1 MNDCASM
8 HEAPPRRRGRVDVFD
23 GPPKRRS
30 YEEAEKARLVAASL
44 EPGAVAA
51 EIARREGIHPQL
63 LYAWRR
69 LAREG
74 GLALRAEDA
83 PMFAAVLAAPEPD
96 PALEAAAEPSQ
107 DALGAGGVVI
117 ELDDLRLRL
126 GPDVAPARVAALVAA
141 LRAAR

>member
-1 MNDCASM
+1 MNDFASM
-8 HEAPPRRRGRVDVFD
+8 HEAPARRRGRVDVFG

-30 YEEAEKARLVAASL
+30 CEEAEKARLVAASL
-44 EPGAVAA
+44 EPGAVTA

-83 PMFAAVLAAPEPD
+83 PMFAAVLAAPEPGPGTEA
-96 PALEAAAEPSQ
+96 PAPEADDAAE
-107 DALGAGGVVI
+107 VVI
-117 ELDDLRLRL
+117 ELGDLRLRL
-126 GPDVAPARVAALVAA
+126 GPDVSPARVAALVAA